1 MKIGGRWVENSGVA
15 TFVRPTLGTTART
28 VVVAFFDEA
37 VDEGLLGAWTQ
48 CVGSVDDVT
57 LMLVGREPEGEMIAR
72 AAPLAEQLGLS
83 QPDSAD
89 VALLPCA
96 PRLDERVAEEADFLY
111 SRREVAGPFGRL
123 PRVDCPDRFATERR
137 ARRHKGVF
145 VVGMHRS
152 GTSAITRLINM
163 LGVPLTIPGDLLL
176 PGPDNTAGFWESSVA
191 VAVSN
196 TLLERLGG
204 DVFDPPE
211 LAPGWEVAEPLAAV
225 RWEARE
231 SLAGVLRADAWVMK
245 DPRTCLTLPF
255 FLAVM
260 EVDPVIVM
268 PYRNPLE
275 VARSLAARDA
285 LPSDRAMDLWVR
297 YVRSSLE
304 VTEGL
309 PVSVHGF
316 EDLVANPVRHAERLH
331 AFLEAHG
338 IPVRDLDDATLR
350 EVGAFISTELRHHHR
365 PVDEFRR
372 SATQEQLALYEQLV
386 TADHAG
392 RRNYGRRMRL
402 HSGRSTSNPPLP
414 TQEGWLPSL
423 VPCDEPS
430 PSSFSP
436 RSP

>member
-1 MKIGGRWVENSGVA
+1 MA
-15 TFVRPTLGTTART
+15 TFVRPTLGSTART

-37 VDEGLLGAWTQ
+37 VDEGLLGSWTQ
-48 CVGSVDDVT
+48 RVRSVDDVT
-57 LMLVGREPEGEMIAR
+57 LMLVGRLSEAEMLAK
-72 AAPLAEQLGLS
+72 AAPLAAQLGLS

-96 PRLDERVAEEADFLY
+96 PRMDESVAEEADFLY
-111 SRREVAGPFGRL
+111 SRHEITGPFGRL
-123 PRVDCPDRFATERR
+123 PRFDSPDRFGTERR

-152 GTSAITRLINM
+152 GTSAITRLINI
-163 LGVPLTIPGDLLL
+163 LGVPLTAPGDLLL
-176 PGPDNTAGFWESSVA
+176 PSPDNPAGFWESSVA
-191 VAVSN
+191 IAVSN
-196 TLLERLGG
+196 TLLESLGG

-211 LAPGWEVAEPLAAV
+211 LAPGWELPEPLAAV

-231 SLAGVLRADAWVMK
+231 SLARVLGADAWVMK

-255 FLAVM
+255 FRAVM

-285 LPSDRAMDLWVR
+285 LPAGKAMDLWVR

-331 AFLEAHG
+331 GFLDSHG
-338 IPVRDLDDATLR
+338 LPVRDLDDATLR
-350 EVGAFISTELRHHHR
+350 EVKAFISSELRHHRR

-372 SATQEQLALYEQLV
+372 AATQEQLALYELLV

-392 RRNYGRRMRL
+392 RRNYVRRMRL
-402 HSGRSTSNPPLP
+402 HSGRSTSTPPLP

-436 RSP
+436 RLL